1 MGFVLLAVLCVVL
14 LGGLPRWRYRGTL
27 AYIPSGIVGTKT
39 VDKMMDH
46 QIAARGRQHFAE

>member
-1 MGFVLLAVLCVVL
+1 MGFALLAVLCVLL

-39 VDKMMDH
+39 VDKTTDQ
-46 QIAARGRQHFAE
+46 QIAARVRQHLAE